1 MLCKTKPIRYYWQ
14 CQATT
19 IAYINVIVC
28 LDPVSIWFTSEKMQ
42 RLQQAICVLYIELV
56 LKMHRSRSQFQFYV
70 KTKKKYVNLHTIK
83 RLFLRFYC
91 NCTIQSF
98 YQIFEIC
105 SVFFT
110 FRLGFIFYNFFCS
123 LLEKQVSK
131 SHFLSTSV
139 K

>member
-1 MLCKTKPIRYYWQ
+1 MQNETNQVLLAIPCNNNRLYKCYRLLRPGFNLIYLRKNATTTKSDLCFIHWTSVKNASLSQPISILCK
-14 CQATT
+14 
-19 IAYINVIVC
+19 N
-28 LDPVSIWFTSEKMQ
+28 
-42 RLQQAICVLYIELV
+42 
-56 LKMHRSRSQFQFYV
+56 
-70 KTKKKYVNLHTIK
+70 KKKYVNLHTIK

-91 NCTIQSF
+91 NCTIQTF

-105 SVFFT
+105 SVFLPSVSVLFST
-110 FRLGFIFYNFFCS
+110 TFFCS